1 MPLYD
6 YLYADLPKVVSL
18 HSQITAK
25 VAGAQLAALANHVP
39 NHALLRELETGL
51 AEQGYLLDLS
61 GDQAGR
67 SLRNALLRKRLS
79 TAMCIKVTG
88 RAVVEDY
95 QRIRSV
101 ADAFPDAADFLNKS
115 VQSHVRNTDDFKQL
129 EMMVTALSEEL
140 KENVDRDA
148 RAAGQARLKESKEEI
163 DTAIAAATM
172 VKEIEPWVLEG
183 LKTWIDTFLP
193 GVINLRI
200 YPTADAPDEQVFGH
214 LKREYFDGQDLNAFH
229 FARGASPSLPL
240 TMVGIVTALPPEG
253 QVAFNPMAEFSREG
267 LANAESMEHSMREV
281 FQRFDAVDQLIR
293 TCRFPRIMVQP
304 LMVYRSVEGG

>member
-6 YLYADLPKVVSL
+6 YLYADLPKVASL

-25 VAGAQLAALANHVP
+25 SAGALPAALANHT
-39 NHALLRELETGL
+39 LFRELETGL

-79 TAMCIKVTG
+79 FALCIKVTG

-101 ADAFPDAADFLNKS
+101 ADAFPDAAAFLNKRVES
-115 VQSHVRNTDDFKQL
+115 KVRSSDDFKQL

-140 KENVDRDA
+140 KENLDRDT
-148 RAAGQARLKESKEEI
+148 RVAGQARLKESKAELDE
-163 DTAIAAATM
+163 AIAAATL
-172 VKEIEPWVLEG
+172 VKEIEPWVLDG
-183 LKTWIDTFLP
+183 LKTWLDTFLP
-193 GVINLRI
+193 NILNLRI

-229 FARGASPSLPL
+229 FARGAAPSLPI
-240 TMVGIVTALPPEG
+240 TMVGIVTALPPDG
-253 QVAFNPMAEFSREG
+253 QDAFNPMAEFAREG

-281 FQRFDAVDQLIR
+281 FQRFDTVDRLIR
-293 TCRFPRIMVQP
+293 TCRFPRIGVQP
-304 LMVYRSVEGG
+304 LVVYRSVEGGRAAA

>member
-6 YLYADLPKVVSL
+6 YLYADLPKVASL
-18 HSQITAK
+18 HSQLTGTAT
-25 VAGAQLAALANHVP
+25 GSTTTSIANHE
-39 NHALLRELETGL
+39 LFQELETGL

-88 RAVVEDY
+88 RAVMEDY

-101 ADAFPDAADFLNKS
+101 ADAFPDAAAFLNNS
-115 VQSHVRNTDDFKQL
+115 VQSSVRNTDDFKQL

-140 KENVDRDA
+140 KENLDRDA
-148 RAAGQARLKESKEEI
+148 RAAGQARLKESKVELDE
-163 DTAIAAATM
+163 TMAAATV
-172 VKEIEPWVLEG
+172 VKEIDQWVLDG
-183 LKTWIDTFLP
+183 LKNWIDTFLP
-193 GVINLRI
+193 GIVNLRI

-229 FARGASPSLPL
+229 FAHGAVPSLPI
-240 TMVGIVTALPPEG
+240 TMVGIVTALPPDG
-253 QVAFNPMAEFSREG
+253 QDAFNPMAEFAREG

-281 FQRFDAVDQLIR
+281 FQRFDTVDRLIR
-293 TCRFPRIMVQP
+293 TCRFPRIGVQP
-304 LMVYRSVEGG
+304 LVVYRSVEGGRAAA